1 MTNRRFFM
9 LGAGALIAAPA
20 IVRAESLM
28 KLFVPKPEL
37 IPYLAPSEELVSVIR
52 SGAISRAQ
60 LLAELL
66 PGLNALFGIEY
77 SRHTS
82 EMAQALA

>member
-28 KLFVPKPEL
+28 KLFVPTPE
-37 IPYLAPSEELVSVIR
+37 I
-52 SGAISRAQ
+52 
-60 LLAELL
+60 LL
-66 PGLNALFGIEY
+66 PTQYAMETYSLGFAVTLEAFEENLYESLMARYDVTIAGAMLN
-77 SRHTS
+77 S
-82 EMAQALA
+82 MAIG